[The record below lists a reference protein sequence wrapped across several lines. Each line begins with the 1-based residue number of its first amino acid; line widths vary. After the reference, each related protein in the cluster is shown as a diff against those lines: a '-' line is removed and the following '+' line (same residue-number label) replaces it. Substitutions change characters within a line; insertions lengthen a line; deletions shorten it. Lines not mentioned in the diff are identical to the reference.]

1 MDCEFSEVLSLHEA
15 LSINP
20 STSIESESTLNCQTQ
35 SVSKHEEL
43 KDREKGIGGSYES
56 TKAGLSSFPPDSGII
71 SSLQTS
77 CAPTNTLQGHSFIR
91 RTLHKPAY
99 CHHCGEVIWGILSSG
114 FQCEICNLLAHERCQ
129 TVVSSPCT
137 SVAPLQIKSPVS
149 HCWSDVGRFKRKFCN
164 VCRKRL
170 EDSLSVRCEVCE
182 YYCHV
187 DCQDY
192 SINDCKQGAIC
203 SPGKPVC
210 SPRQTHHW
218 REGNL
223 PTNSKCFICR
233 KTCWSSE
240 CLTGYRCQW
249 CGRTSH
255 AGCIEKVEDE
265 CDFGP
270 LRDIMLPSFCVSLPR
285 MNIPIE
291 HVIGVTKRPRG
302 RAISADWSSSG
313 ESKEDS
319 WQDTRSPRETID
331 RASSDEYVCVFDG
344 VGALK
349 RRSCRSFSFSKS
361 MSTYS
366 AVKRF
371 LKTFHLAGTPDY
383 YNVYEVNEHDGT
395 ENKLNYHVNLRSQLR
410 FDLKQPSILIRSK
423 EPEESTIT
431 IKVYAGDLR
440 LLLAPYVPPYEEVT
454 INSETTASKVVAMAL
469 NNFGCGHMNPDDCYL
484 SSVCVDRT
492 VSEQLL
498 NKDDRPMLLLDQL
511 REESARISQ
520 FTRFELRFVED
531 PPISP
536 SVSLFVGNLK
546 ENLSQR
552 LYERVLL
559 DKLGEKC
566 RWDSIEVIYYESGC
580 LVLNYHSSE
589 KAEQAYELLN
599 ESIFMDKPLTALLLP
614 TIRPQNLPK
623 GIQPLLVF
631 VNLKSG
637 GCQGV
642 DLIVAFRRLLNPF
655 QAGDKP
661 RIFKSSKCIVVSN
674 YGYTFLCS
682 HSFVFNLDYGGPLPG
697 LYCFRHLVSYK
708 ILVCGGDGTVGWTLS
723 CLDIVGQDAACNAPP
738 IAPLPLGT
746 GNDLSRVLRWGSG
759 YSSADDPLTILKDVV
774 AAEEVKLDR
783 WTLIVRPEEDF
794 KDETKLALELQ
805 TNASNTNED
814 NSIMIIMNNYF
825 GIGIDADLAL
835 DFHNARS
842 ENPSKFNSRIH
853 NKSVYFKIGLRKMI
867 NRTICKDLHKQIV
880 VVADGKIVMLPPIEG
895 LVVLNILSWGGGAN
909 PWTVEKHDDE
919 FVKPTHYDGL
929 LEVVGISG
937 VVHMGQIYSG
947 LGTGIRL
954 AQAAHLKIWLKSEL
968 PIQVDG
974 EPFIHPP
981 GQITVLRSALSANML
996 RKVKRPKRRPGTED
1010 CGLNQLPSTDQQ
1022 YQKSM
1027 QQHSTIRLHD
1037 FNPSSDYSSLDIMQ
1051 NIKEDLQLP
1060 INKLNMDSFISDTP
1074 TYSKP
1079 VINLTSIPIYNKDN
1093 TPTNTVRSST
1103 VSIVHSNDDNDNSQ
1117 LISDDTTTVYHQ
1129 GSLTNTLN
1137 QLSLCSKVSSQ
1148 EILSSSV
1155 NLSSSLS
1162 RICSYATLSG
1172 DDSV

>member
-1 MDCEFSEVLSLHEA
+1 MWV
-15 LSINP
+15 
-20 STSIESESTLNCQTQ
+20 
-35 SVSKHEEL
+35 
-43 KDREKGIGGSYES
+43 
-56 TKAGLSSFPPDSGII
+56 I
-71 SSLQTS
+71 SNGNF
-77 CAPTNTLQGHSFIR
+77 AMF
-91 RTLHKPAY
+91 
-99 CHHCGEVIWGILSSG
+99 
-114 FQCEICNLLAHERCQ
+114 
-129 TVVSSPCT
+129 VVNAWKI
-137 SVAPLQIKSPVS
+137 VFL
-149 HCWSDVGRFKRKFCN
+149 SDVK
-164 VCRKRL
+164 
-170 EDSLSVRCEVCE
+170 
-182 YYCHV
+182 
-187 DCQDY
+187 
-192 SINDCKQGAIC
+192 
-203 SPGKPVC
+203 C
-210 SPRQTHHW
+210 SPRQSHHW

-255 AGCIEKVEDE
+255 AGCVNKVDDE

-302 RAISADWSSSG
+302 RAISTDWSSSG

-383 YNVYEVNEHDGT
+383 YNVYEVNEHDGS
-395 ENKLNYHVNLRSQLR
+395 ENKLNYHINLRSQLR

-440 LLLAPYVPPYEEVT
+440 LLLAPHVPPYEEVT

-469 NNFGCGHMNPDDCYL
+469 NNFGCGHMSPDDCYL

-498 NKDDRPMLLLDQL
+498 DKNDRPMLLLDQL

-531 PPISP
+531 SPIGP

-599 ESIFMDKPLTALLLP
+599 ESVFMDKPLTALLLP
-614 TIRPQNLPK
+614 TIHPQNVPK

-655 QAGDKP
+655 Q
-661 RIFKSSKCIVVSN
+661 
-674 YGYTFLCS
+674 
-682 HSFVFNLDYGGPLPG
+682 VFNLDYGGPLPG

-759 YSSADDPLTILKDVV
+759 YSSTDDPLTILKDVV

-853 NKSVYFKIGLRKMI
+853 NKGVYFKIGLRKMI

-880 VVADGKIVMLPPIEG
+880 VVADGKIVILPPIEG
-895 LVVLNILSWGGGAN
+895 LIVLNILSWGGGAN
-909 PWTVEKHDDE
+909 PWNVDKHDDE

-996 RKVKRPKRRPGTED
+996 RKVKRPKRKPGSDDYRFDQWSSTT
-1010 CGLNQLPSTDQQ
+1010 TDQQ
-1022 YQKSM
+1022 YQKSI
-1027 QQHSTIRLHD
+1027 QHHSTVRLHD
-1037 FNPSSDYSSLDIMQ
+1037 FNSLSDYSSLNTVQ
-1051 NIKEDLQLP
+1051 NINEYQQFP
-1060 INKLNMDSFISDTP
+1060 PMNKLNMDSFIFNLP

-1079 VINLTSIPIYNKDN
+1079 TINFTSIPSAPIQTNDN
-1093 TPTNTVRSST
+1093 TPTNTIQSST
-1103 VSIVHSNDDNDNSQ
+1103 VTILRTNDNNNNNDDGNSDSSQ
-1117 LISDDTTTVYHQ
+1117 LLADNTTAVYHQ
-1129 GSLTNTLN
+1129 TDLTNTLN
-1137 QLSLCSKVSSQ
+1137 QLHLGSSIDSKDNQKPVSTD
-1148 EILSSSV
+1148 SSF
-1155 NLSSSLS
+1155 NFPSSSLLPL
-1162 RICSYATLSG
+1162 CSYTTLSG
-1172 DDSV
+1172 DDGSV

>member
-1 MDCEFSEVLSLHEA
+1 MECESSKVVSLQET
-15 LSINP
+15 LKLNP
-20 STSIESESTLNCQTQ
+20 STSIESESTLNDQTQ
-35 SVSKHEEL
+35 SVSKHEEQ
-43 KDREKGIGGSYES
+43 KDKGKDFGGQCDS
-56 TKAGLSSFPPDSGII
+56 TKANPSSFTPNSGII

-77 CAPTNTLQGHSFIR
+77 CSPTNTIQGHSFIR

-99 CHHCGEVIWGILSSG
+99 CHHCGEVIWGLLGSG

-137 SVAPLQIKSPVS
+137 SVAPLHIKSPVS
-149 HCWSDVGRFKRKFCN
+149 HCWSDVGHFKRKFCN

-192 SINDCKQGAIC
+192 SINDCKQGATC

-255 AGCIEKVEDE
+255 AGCIEKVDDE

-331 RASSDEYVCVFDG
+331 RASSDEYLCVFDG

-440 LLLAPYVPPYEEVT
+440 LLLAPHVPPYEEVT

-469 NNFGCGHMNPDDCYL
+469 NNFGCGHMSPDDCYL

-531 PPISP
+531 PPIGP

-599 ESIFMDKPLTALLLP
+599 ESIFMNKPITALLLP
-614 TIRPQNLPK
+614 TIHPQNLPK

-655 QAGDKP
+655 Q
-661 RIFKSSKCIVVSN
+661 
-674 YGYTFLCS
+674 
-682 HSFVFNLDYGGPLPG
+682 VFNLDYGGPLPG
-697 LYCFRHLVSYK
+697 LYCFRHLASYK

-825 GIGIDADLAL
+825 GIGIDADLSL

-853 NKSVYFKIGLRKMI
+853 NKGVYFKIGLRKMI

-880 VVADGKIVMLPPIEG
+880 VIADGKIVILPPIEG

-909 PWTVEKHDDE
+909 PWNVEKHDDE

-929 LEVVGISG
+929 LEIVGISG

-1010 CGLNQLPSTDQQ
+1010 YGLNQLSSTTDQQ
-1022 YQKSM
+1022 YQNSI
-1027 QQHSTIRLHD
+1027 QQYSTTRLHD
-1037 FNPSSDYSSLDIMQ
+1037 FSSSSDYSSLNVIQ

-1060 INKLNMDSFISDTP
+1060 INKLNMDPFISDTP

-1079 VINLTSIPIYNKDN
+1079 IINLTSKPIYNKVN
-1093 TPTNTVRSST
+1093 TPTNTVQSST
-1103 VSIVHSNDDNDNSQ
+1103 VSAVHSNDNDN
-1117 LISDDTTTVYHQ
+1117 TAVYHQ

-1137 QLSLCSKVSSQ
+1137 QLSLGSNIRSQ
-1148 EILSSSV
+1148 EVLSSSSSV
-1155 NLSSSLS
+1155 NLPSSLL
-1162 RICSYATLSG
+1162 RICSYTTLSG

>member
-1 MDCEFSEVLSLHEA
+1 
-15 LSINP
+15 
-20 STSIESESTLNCQTQ
+20 
-35 SVSKHEEL
+35 
-43 KDREKGIGGSYES
+43 
-56 TKAGLSSFPPDSGII
+56 
-71 SSLQTS
+71 
-77 CAPTNTLQGHSFIR
+77 
-91 RTLHKPAY
+91 
-99 CHHCGEVIWGILSSG
+99 
-114 FQCEICNLLAHERCQ
+114 
-129 TVVSSPCT
+129 
-137 SVAPLQIKSPVS
+137 
-149 HCWSDVGRFKRKFCN
+149 
-164 VCRKRL
+164 
-170 EDSLSVRCEVCE
+170 
-182 YYCHV
+182 
-187 DCQDY
+187 
-192 SINDCKQGAIC
+192 
-203 SPGKPVC
+203 
-210 SPRQTHHW
+210 
-218 REGNL
+218 
-223 PTNSKCFICR
+223 
-233 KTCWSSE
+233 
-240 CLTGYRCQW
+240 
-249 CGRTSH
+249 
-255 AGCIEKVEDE
+255 
-265 CDFGP
+265 
-270 LRDIMLPSFCVSLPR
+270 
-285 MNIPIE
+285 
-291 HVIGVTKRPRG
+291 
-302 RAISADWSSSG
+302 
-313 ESKEDS
+313 
-319 WQDTRSPRETID
+319 
-331 RASSDEYVCVFDG
+331 
-344 VGALK
+344 
-349 RRSCRSFSFSKS
+349 
-361 MSTYS
+361 MS
-366 AVKRF
+366 
-371 LKTFHLAGTPDY
+371 
-383 YNVYEVNEHDGT
+383 
-395 ENKLNYHVNLRSQLR
+395 
-410 FDLKQPSILIRSK
+410 
-423 EPEESTIT
+423 
-431 IKVYAGDLR
+431 
-440 LLLAPYVPPYEEVT
+440 
-454 INSETTASKVVAMAL
+454 
-469 NNFGCGHMNPDDCYL
+469 PDDCYL

-531 PPISP
+531 PPTGPSVSLFVGNLKENLSQRLYERVLLDKLGEKCRWDSIEVIYYESGCLVLNYHSSEKAEQAYELLNVFSEQLLNKDDRPMLLLDQLREESARISQFTRFELRFVEDPPTGPSVSLFVGNLKENLSQRLYERVLLDKLGEKCRWDSIEVIYYESGCLVLNYHSSEKAEQAYELLNLREESARISQFTRFELRFVEDPPTGP

-599 ESIFMDKPLTALLLP
+599 ESIFMNKPLTALLLP

-655 QAGDKP
+655 Q
-661 RIFKSSKCIVVSN
+661 
-674 YGYTFLCS
+674 
-682 HSFVFNLDYGGPLPG
+682 VFNLDYGGPLPG
-697 LYCFRHLVSYK
+697 LYCFRHLASYK

-825 GIGIDADLAL
+825 GIGIDADLSL

-853 NKSVYFKIGLRKMI
+853 NKGVYFKIGLRKII

-880 VVADGKIVMLPPIEG
+880 VIADGKIVILPPIEG

-909 PWTVEKHDDE
+909 PWNVEKHDDE

-968 PIQVDG
+968 PIHVDG

-1010 CGLNQLPSTDQQ
+1010 YGLNQLSSTTDQ
-1022 YQKSM
+1022 YQKST
-1027 QQHSTIRLHD
+1027 QQYSTIRLHD
-1037 FNPSSDYSSLDIMQ
+1037 FNSSDYSSLNVIQ
-1051 NIKEDLQLP
+1051 NIKEDLKLP
-1060 INKLNMDSFISDTP
+1060 TNKLNMNSFISDTP

-1079 VINLTSIPIYNKDN
+1079 IINLTSKPIYNN
-1093 TPTNTVRSST
+1093 VNIPTNTLQSST
-1103 VSIVHSNDDNDNSQ
+1103 VSVVHSNDDNDNSQ
-1117 LISDDTTTVYHQ
+1117 PIADDTTAVYHQ

-1137 QLSLCSKVSSQ
+1137 QLSLGSNIRSQ
-1148 EILSSSV
+1148 EILSSSSSA
-1155 NLSSSLS
+1155 NLSSSLL
-1162 RICSYATLSG
+1162 RICSYTTLSG

>member
-1 MDCEFSEVLSLHEA
+1 MEYDPLETMSPSEPFSDQRVA
-15 LSINP
+15 QSI
-20 STSIESESTLNCQTQ
+20 SVEGESTFSHQVQ
-35 SVSKHEEL
+35 PSVKCEE
-43 KDREKGIGGSYES
+43 KS
-56 TKAGLSSFPPDSGII
+56 TEGPKVDSSFPTNSMPP
-71 SSLQTS
+71 LQQTCIPS
-77 CAPTNTLQGHSFIR
+77 TTAQGHSFVR
-91 RTLHKPAY
+91 RTIHRPAY
-99 CHHCGEVIWGILSSG
+99 CHHCGEVIWGLLSSG

-137 SVAPLQIKSPVS
+137 SVAPLHVKSPVS
-149 HCWSDVGRFKRKFCN
+149 HCWSDLGHFKRKFCN

-192 SINDCKQGAIC
+192 SINDCKQGATC

-210 SPRQTHHW
+210 SPRQSHHW

-240 CLTGYRCQW
+240 CLTGYRCHW
-249 CGRTSH
+249 CGRTGH
-255 AGCIEKVEDE
+255 AGCIDKVEDE

-270 LRDIMLPSFCVSLPR
+270 LRDIMLPAFCVSLPR
-285 MNIPIE
+285 INIPIE
-291 HVIGVTKRPRG
+291 HVIGVTKRPQG
-302 RAISADWSSSG
+302 RAISTDWSSSG

-319 WQDTRSPRETID
+319 WQDTRSPKEVID
-331 RASSDEYVCVFDG
+331 HASSDEYVCVFDG
-344 VGALK
+344 IGALK

-383 YNVYEVNEHDGT
+383 YNVYEVNEYDGT

-423 EPEESTIT
+423 EPEESTLT

-440 LLLAPYVPPYEEVT
+440 LLLAPHVPPYEEVT
-454 INSETTASKVVAMAL
+454 ITPETTAAKVVAMAL
-469 NNFGCGHMNPDDCYL
+469 NNFGCGHMSPDDCYL
-484 SSVCVDRT
+484 SSVCIDRT

-498 NKDDRPMLLLDQL
+498 SKDDRPMALLDQL

-531 PPISP
+531 PPIGP

-552 LYERVLL
+552 LYERLL
-559 DKLGEKC
+559 LEKLGEKC
-566 RWDSIEVIYYESGC
+566 RWDSIDVIYYESGC

-589 KAEQAYELLN
+589 KAEQAYELL
-599 ESIFMDKPLTALLLP
+599 SDSVFMDKPLIALLLP
-614 TIRPQNLPK
+614 NIHPQNLPK

-637 GCQGV
+637 GCQGM

-655 QAGDKP
+655 Q
-661 RIFKSSKCIVVSN
+661 
-674 YGYTFLCS
+674 
-682 HSFVFNLDYGGPLPG
+682 VFNLDYGGPLPG

-708 ILVCGGDGTVGWTLS
+708 VLVCGGDGTVGWTLS

-794 KDETKLALELQ
+794 KDEAKLALELQ
-805 TNASNTNED
+805 TNASNTNEE

-853 NKSVYFKIGLRKMI
+853 NKGVYFKIGLRKMI
-867 NRTICKDLHKQIV
+867 NRTVCKDLHKQIV

-909 PWTVEKHDDE
+909 PWSVEKDDE

-954 AQAAHLKIWLKSEL
+954 AQAAHLKILLKSEL

-981 GQITVLRSALSANML
+981 GQITVLRSALRANML
-996 RKVKRPKRRPGTED
+996 RKVKRPKKRTGIED
-1010 CGLNQLPSTDQQ
+1010 YGVSQLSSVEQ
-1022 YQKSM
+1022 YQQQQQQHQLQRHRKLT
-1027 QQHSTIRLHD
+1027 QQHS
-1037 FNPSSDYSSLDIMQ
+1037 SS
-1051 NIKEDLQLP
+1051 QLP
-1060 INKLNMDSFISDTP
+1060 DFTSLVDSSTLTNTSEYSRQKPQLLSITQKGETLDPAYINN
-1074 TYSKP
+1074 
-1079 VINLTSIPIYNKDN
+1079 NKHNNN
-1093 TPTNTVRSST
+1093 TPTCSNRQTIKPVVGKST
-1103 VSIVHSNDDNDNSQ
+1103 SIVFDDTSSAVKSDNNSKNKQLAHIHSDSCGGDDDGDDRDCDSNLCQTLHQICLDDIVNNDN
-1117 LISDDTTTVYHQ
+1117 
-1129 GSLTNTLN
+1129 NN
-1137 QLSLCSKVSSQ
+1137 
-1148 EILSSSV
+1148 
-1155 NLSSSLS
+1155 
-1162 RICSYATLSG
+1162 
-1172 DDSV
+1172 

>member
-1 MDCEFSEVLSLHEA
+1 MECDSSEAISLREVLR
-15 LSINP
+15 INP
-20 STSIESESTLNCQTQ
+20 STSIESDSTLNDQTQ
-35 SVSKHEEL
+35 FVSKCEEVKN
-43 KDREKGIGGSYES
+43 KDKNLEGVTHVDSS
-56 TKAGLSSFPPDSGII
+56 TPSSNFATY
-71 SSLQTS
+71 SSLQPPCTPAS
-77 CAPTNTLQGHSFIR
+77 TTQGHSFIR

-99 CHHCGEVIWGILSSG
+99 CHHCGEVIWGLLSSG

-137 SVAPLQIKSPVS
+137 SVAPLHIKSPVS
-149 HCWSDVGRFKRKFCN
+149 HCWSDVGHFKRKFCN

-192 SINDCKQGAIC
+192 SINDCKQGATC

-249 CGRTSH
+249 CGRTGH
-255 AGCIEKVEDE
+255 AGCIDKVDDE

-285 MNIPIE
+285 MSIPIE

-371 LKTFHLAGTPDY
+371 LKTFHLSGTPDY

-423 EPEESTIT
+423 EPEDSTIT
-431 IKVYAGDLR
+431 IRVYAGDLR
-440 LLLAPYVPPYEEVT
+440 LLLAPHVPPYEEVT
-454 INSETTASKVVAMAL
+454 ITSETTASKVVAMAL
-469 NNFGCGHMNPDDCYL
+469 NNFGCGHMSPDDCYL

-498 NKDDRPMLLLDQL
+498 NKDDRPMLILDQL

-520 FTRFELRFVED
+520 FTRFELRFVAD
-531 PPISP
+531 PPIGP
-536 SVSLFVGNLK
+536 GVSLFVGNLK

-559 DKLGEKC
+559 EKLGEKC

-599 ESIFMDKPLTALLLP
+599 ESVFMDKTLTALLLP
-614 TIRPQNLPK
+614 TIHPHNLPK

-637 GCQGV
+637 GCQGI

-655 QAGDKP
+655 Q
-661 RIFKSSKCIVVSN
+661 
-674 YGYTFLCS
+674 
-682 HSFVFNLDYGGPLPG
+682 VFNLDYGGPLPG

-708 ILVCGGDGTVGWTLS
+708 VLVCGGDGTVGWTLS

-794 KDETKLALELQ
+794 KDETKCALELQ

-853 NKSVYFKIGLRKMI
+853 NKGVYFKIGLRKMI
-867 NRTICKDLHKQIV
+867 NRTICKDLHKQII
-880 VVADGKIVMLPPIEG
+880 VVADGKIVILPPIEG

-909 PWTVEKHDDE
+909 PWSVEKDDE

-947 LGTGIRL
+947 LSTGIRL
-954 AQAAHLKIWLKSEL
+954 AQAGHLKIWLKSEL

-981 GQITVLRSALSANML
+981 GQITVLRSALRANML
-996 RKVKRPKRRPGTED
+996 RKVKRPKRRPGAED
-1010 CGLNQLPSTDQQ
+1010 CVSNQFSSSTDQQ
-1022 YQKSM
+1022 YQKST

-1037 FNPSSDYSSLDIMQ
+1037 FNSLSDYSTLRQDLQYHDNKLNLMDSSFISNTPTYNKQTVGCTSRPSRTPIHNDNCNTPVNTVQSSSTTIVSVVHPNDDGHLLTNDNADYQENLTSTLSHLCLSCNNNDDNNKETLSSSSPNLSLKSALPVYSHTPSSD
-1051 NIKEDLQLP
+1051 
-1060 INKLNMDSFISDTP
+1060 
-1074 TYSKP
+1074 
-1079 VINLTSIPIYNKDN
+1079 
-1093 TPTNTVRSST
+1093 
-1103 VSIVHSNDDNDNSQ
+1103 
-1117 LISDDTTTVYHQ
+1117 
-1129 GSLTNTLN
+1129 
-1137 QLSLCSKVSSQ
+1137 
-1148 EILSSSV
+1148 
-1155 NLSSSLS
+1155 
-1162 RICSYATLSG
+1162 
-1172 DDSV
+1172 DSV